1 MMMMTIMIMI
11 MIMTIPAAGVAGD
24 AISWNTYRSVRE

>member
-1 MMMMTIMIMI
+1 MMMTIMI

-24 AISWNTYRSVRE
+24 AISWNTDRSVR